1 MTAICAI
8 CSKNYTGWGNNAEP
22 VCDGQCCDLC
32 NSTKVIPARIAE
44 MFPTTEKKIDS
55 FSTPSSASTNEA
67 KMENTDAIL
76 AQELALYLKLS
87 KLKPTVIISKKT
99 QIAHIGVFD
108 GGGPTEDLMQWAK
121 AEATGDD
128 LLTYLWTH
136 PDVDGEGWVCEDGS
150 RWAVTDLNGKKVRI
164 SFYSKKHNPDAF
176 ISHKIEDGKD
186 YALIMDVTG
195 MTGKKREKYREQGKA
210 YEKAKAE
217 AIKDIGGG
225 MMMATKDTKTLLKR
239 IVEGRRKSRGETC
252 FYWHRGAKEAMWAT
266 NEDMREQAKMWKNA
280 MKSGDQLQFLEANCQ
295 TKLINGEEWH
305 ILVCGH
311 KTKDLGFDPL
321 GMGFDDCQFLVSGFI
336 YFFKNKENRD
346 TIFKWLTR

>member
-1 MTAICAI
+1 MTANCAI
-8 CSKNYTGWGNNAEP
+8 CSKNYTGYGNNAEP
-22 VCDGQCCDLC
+22 VCEGYCCDLC

-44 MFPTTEKKIDS
+44 MFQTTGNKIDS
-55 FSTPSSASTNEA
+55 KSTPSSASTNEA

-76 AQELALYLKLS
+76 AQELALFLKLS

-99 QIAHIGVFD
+99 QIAHIGAFAE
-108 GGGPTEDLMQWAK
+108 GQAEEWTQWAK

-136 PDVDGEGWVCEDGS
+136 PEVGKGWFCEDGS
-150 RWAVTDLNGKKVRI
+150 RWAVTDINGKNVSI

-176 ISHKIEDGKD
+176 IKYKLEDGKD
-186 YALIMDVTG
+186 YALILDVTG
-195 MTGKKREKYREQGKA
+195 MTEKKRKKYNKQA
-210 YEKAKAE
+210 DSYEKAKKE
-217 AIKDIGGG
+217 AIQDIGGG

-252 FYWHRGAKEAMWAT
+252 FYYHRGAKEAMWAT
-266 NEDMREQAKMWKNA
+266 NEDMREQAKLWKKA
-280 MKSGDQLQFLEANCQ
+280 MKAGDQLQFLEANCQ

-305 ILVCGH
+305 FFVCGH
-311 KTKDLGFDPL
+311 QTKDLGFDPL

-346 TIFKWLTR
+346 TIFQWLNR